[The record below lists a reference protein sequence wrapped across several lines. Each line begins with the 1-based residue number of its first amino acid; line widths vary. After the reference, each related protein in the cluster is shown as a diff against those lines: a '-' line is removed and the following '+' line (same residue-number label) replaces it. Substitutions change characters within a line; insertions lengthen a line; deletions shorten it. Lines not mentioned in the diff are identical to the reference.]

1 MSRAPSSA
9 DLGDIADRMAGNQAR
24 DALFG
29 EADSQ
34 AGFERGVRDAPAASA
49 ASASGV
55 VAVPPTLKNLNDMNN
70 RGYHTNHIHPQL
82 NDEDGTVLSVAGR
95 PHEQGVNVVV
105 DGLSRNHVRYM
116 EDFTEVGG
124 SSVLGDGIQAKAP
137 IVNDGGSNGGGWVK
151 FAQSGV
157 DGMVPA
163 RTMCINVPIEVFAAD
178 AVSFKDWQTPT
189 ENSIRVASIAALLGI
204 IYTPLSKGMVS
215 GAHEEIARMKQTE
228 APEEGGSEEKKVTKP
243 VDSVKWY
250 QMQNPAAKDMNVP
263 MLLIGLEDLYN
274 SDGTAVLAVRI
285 WHFVFDHTHSTS
297 ELAHKLMNENADE
310 FRHSGSAH
318 CQNAKR
324 KVSVVSSAKATQ
336 ALLGS
341 SLASVRMEEAAGMCY
356 RHVTNLS
363 DFRKLLAHYGGKTFN
378 KGGRQ
383 PVPLTSD
390 DVPSSMLSKPFI
402 ADSHLGCTH
411 PLGIEWVFNAKR
423 QAALQA
429 GLVSIAGVELDIHDD
444 QMHPESYFN
453 ESGAFQL
460 PEWVQT
466 VNMHGKS
473 SFSIQSDP
481 FKVNIFDMTFPNPIA
496 GVVRPGE
503 TLLELF
509 LHEKCPKEEA
519 PDKNSTQ
526 AVNLLQNFVTN
537 RDSYIQEQIASL
549 TNSIVSFDSFNCT
562 PEQRSDAKLSLLA
575 SGGLASYG
583 QHDDGDLVI
592 EPRRVLKEHAYA
604 SNQLYTKLLAPYF
617 EKKASEIDAKE
628 TAVLDGC
635 GGNAPKEGSKEQKQ
649 LEKLSRANDRH
660 HMHKKQLMKE
670 LVEWHLAKMQRSFTS
685 KMDREAIP
693 IGYKSVWDG
702 LWAEL
707 RAMEKDVGVA
717 TANIAQALDY
727 SVQSS
732 DRTVFGEIENWLWT
746 FMEEDLYVDG
756 RGWATMQ
763 ELFYHCFGKF
773 CADSNPSDNLSM
785 CASCL
790 PHMTRLS

>member
-1 MSRAPSSA
+1 MV
-9 DLGDIADRMAGNQAR
+9 DLGELASRMAGNGGHHGVHHGGGHGSVHSQEDDSRAME
-24 DALFG
+24 DALFHETG
-29 EADSQ
+29 SQ
-34 AGFERGVRDAPAASA
+34 ASLERGVRGAVQP
-49 ASASGV
+49 
-55 VAVPPTLKNLNDMNN
+55 VAPTLRNLGYMNN
-70 RGYHTNHIHPQL
+70 CIPPHL
-82 NDEDGTVLSVAGR
+82 NDEDGTVVSAMGQ
-95 PHEQGVNVVV
+95 PHEQGANVLVEGV
-105 DGLSRNHVRYM
+105 SRNHVRYM
-116 EDFTEVGG
+116 KDFAEVGG

-137 IVNDGGSNGGGWVK
+137 VVNDGKSNGGGWVK
-151 FAQSGV
+151 YAESGV
-157 DGMVPA
+157 SGMVPA

-189 ENSIRVASIAALLGI
+189 ENSIRVASIAAVLGML
-204 IYTPLSKGMVS
+204 YTPLSKGMVS

-228 APEEGGSEEKKVTKP
+228 APEEGGSDEKKSTKSI
-243 VDSVKWY
+243 DSVKWY

-263 MLLIGLEDLYN
+263 MLLIALEDLYN
-274 SDGTAVLAVRI
+274 ADATAVLAVRI

-336 ALLGS
+336 TLLGS
-341 SLASVRMEEAAGMCY
+341 SLATVRMEEAAGMCY

-363 DFRKLLAHYGGKTFN
+363 DYRKLLAHYGGRTFN
-378 KGGRQ
+378 KKGRQ
-383 PVPLTSD
+383 PIPFADTEEHEGPLN
-390 DVPSSMLSKPFI
+390 MLSKPFI
-402 ADSHLGCTH
+402 ADNHLGCTH
-411 PLGIEWVFNAKR
+411 PLGLEWVFNAKR
-423 QAALQA
+423 KDALQA
-429 GLVSIAGVELDIHDD
+429 GLVSIAGDELDIHED
-444 QMHPESYFN
+444 QMNPGSYFD
-453 ESGAFQL
+453 ESGVFQL
-460 PEWVQT
+460 PEWVRT

-473 SFSIQSDP
+473 SFSIQADP
-481 FKVNIFDMTFPNPIA
+481 FKVNVFDMTFPNPIA

-509 LHEKCPKEEA
+509 LHEKCEKGVA
-519 PDKNSTQ
+519 PGKNSPQ

-537 RDSYIQEQIASL
+537 RDSYIQEQVASL

-562 PEQRSDAKLSLLA
+562 PEQRSDAKLALLA

-583 QHDDGDLVI
+583 QHDNGDLVI

-617 EKKASEIDAKE
+617 EKKATEIDAKE
-628 TAVLDGC
+628 TKILDGC
-635 GGNAPKEGSKEQKQ
+635 GGNTPREGTNEYQ
-649 LEKLSRANDRH
+649 LLQKLSKANDKF
-660 HMHKKQLMKE
+660 HMHKRQLMKE

-732 DRTVFGEIENWLWT
+732 DRTVFGEVENWLWT

-763 ELFYHCFGKF
+763 ELFYHCFGMF
-773 CADSNPSDNLSM
+773 C
-785 CASCL
+785 
-790 PHMTRLS
+790 